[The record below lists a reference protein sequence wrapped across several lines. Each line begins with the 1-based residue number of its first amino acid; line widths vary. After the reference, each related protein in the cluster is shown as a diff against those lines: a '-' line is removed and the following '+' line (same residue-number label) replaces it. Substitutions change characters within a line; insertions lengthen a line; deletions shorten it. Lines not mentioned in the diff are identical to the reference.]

1 MAASASM
8 PRTAPP
14 HELAERIKKSSNK
27 ILQAALRAPQRS
39 DPRVLECLGVV
50 LNLKAKQSL
59 ESMGTAPLEPD
70 HYLPLRLVE
79 RLAST
84 TDVPFSLVLDLIL
97 AYPAPLPSIHKVIDE
112 CIKRDESL
120 VPTFN
125 KKIISPLF
133 RILTAENRRITP
145 PTKQPSRPAES
156 DHRSQHPFSRVA
168 YTLLL
173 LARAHRLL
181 GESILNTPS
190 SLEIL
195 RASYAKIQ
203 ETNALTDVAKVHTK
217 QSFLILLHT
226 LLSSLQQTEREWK
239 LVLLQ
244 GEEEDRV
251 RRVLMDANLEEDY
264 RFFFDDSTR
273 QDDGKGEIQKKPVLG
288 EVEMDILRSLAMGD
302 VNPTERGHAD
312 EVSCPSSVIDGLL
325 TNIALATGSNRSDQG
340 ILPTDTLIPPRFRAF
355 TSAIQLAP
363 GCGRF

>member
-1 MAASASM
+1 MATSASM

-27 ILQAALRAPQRS
+27 ILHAALQAPQRS

-59 ESMGTAPLEPD
+59 ESMGTAPLEQD

-97 AYPAPLPSIHKVIDE
+97 AYPASLPSVHKVIDE

-145 PTKQPSRPAES
+145 PTKQPSRPTKS
-156 DHRSQHPFSRVA
+156 DHHRSQHPFSRVA

-251 RRVLMDANLEEDY
+251 RRVLKDANLDEDY
-264 RFFFDDSTR
+264 RFFFDDSTK
-273 QDDGKGEIQKKPVLG
+273 QDGGKGETQKKPVLG

-312 EVSCPSSVIDGLL
+312 EVGCSHPVQ
-325 TNIALATGSNRSDQG
+325 TGSLTSIIRLRHESLRSKHSSHRY
-340 ILPTDTLIPPRFRAF
+340 PHTSSFPRFHIRNS
-355 TSAIQLAP
+355 TCP
-363 GCGRF
+363 